1 MALEEKI
8 RSLTE
13 GEITKAGY
21 ILDEVVY
28 VKENGVNYLRF
39 VIDKESSFI
48 NIDDCVKVND
58 IVNPIID
65 EADPIDESYMLE
77 VWSKEKGED

>member
-1 MALEEKI
+1 MTLEEKI
-8 RSLTE
+8 RNLTE

-21 ILDEVVY
+21 ILDEVIY
-28 VKENGVNYLRF
+28 VNEKGVNYLRF

-48 NIDDCVKVND
+48 SIDDCVAVNN

-65 EADPIDESYMLE
+65 KADPIEESYMLE

>member
-1 MALEEKI
+1 MTLEEKI
-8 RSLTE
+8 RNLTE
-13 GEITKAGY
+13 EEITKAGY
-21 ILDEVVY
+21 ILDEVIY
-28 VKENGVNYLRF
+28 VNEKGVNYLRF

-48 NIDDCVKVND
+48 SIDDCVAVNN

-65 EADPIDESYMLE
+65 KADPIEESYMLE

>member
-1 MALEEKI
+1 MTLVEKI

-13 GEITKAGY
+13 EEITKAGY

-28 VKENGVNYLRF
+28 VSENGINYLRF
-39 VIDKESSFI
+39 VIDKKGSYI

-65 EADPIDESYMLE
+65 ETDPIEGSYMLE